1 MTDAEIIIGLR
12 ADVARLTAERDA
24 AAAKER
30 AEIVAWLRRQADS
43 GEKYLDD
50 NGRDRNM
57 HPSTVSAI
65 STMRTL
71 AGSIELGIYKG
82 GGDG

>member
-1 MTDAEIIIGLR
+1 MSTAAGATER
-12 ADVARLTAERDA
+12 AA
-24 AAAKER
+24 ER

-50 NGRDRNM
+50 NGLDRNM

-71 AGSIELGIYKG
+71 ASSIELGIYKG
-82 GGDG
+82 GGDV